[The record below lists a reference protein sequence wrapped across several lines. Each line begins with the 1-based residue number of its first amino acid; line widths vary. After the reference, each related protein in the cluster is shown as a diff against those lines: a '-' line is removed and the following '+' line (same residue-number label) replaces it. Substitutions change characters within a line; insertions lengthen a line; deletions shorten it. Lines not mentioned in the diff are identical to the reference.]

1 MCARREEESFVRM
14 RAVDCPT
21 VQIGLYL
28 GDVFLGCLGCSHT
41 MAQEFERV
49 IYLGRNQAAANALRA
64 ILCAH
69 FSAIRPG
76 APTEMNPEKTP
87 EKLLETLNGHGESA
101 SRSAPPH
108 FCMELVSSQKNALP
122 AAQRLAPSLILIE
135 TSNKS
140 ASRLRFCQMLRERMP
155 AAAIVAVAPAAP
167 SFEFAFDGVLR
178 TPIDEADV
186 LRLMNKVWT
195 RLPELQLRRG
205 ALLLDLGT
213 RQVTSPQ
220 GNYEM
225 TPKEC
230 ALLRLLMANDGKVVR
245 RADIL
250 QQVWETDYLEDTRTL
265 DVHIRWLRRKVE
277 SDPSEPRYILTRRG
291 VGYLFK
297 SGD

>member
-1 MCARREEESFVRM
+1 MYAHWGEESFVRM
-14 RAVDCPT
+14 RAVDCRKG
-21 VQIGLYL
+21 QNGLYL
-28 GDVFLGCLGCSHT
+28 GDVFPVCSGCLHT

-49 IYLGRNQAAANALRA
+49 IYLGRNQATADALRS

-76 APTEMNPEKTP
+76 AAIENGAEKHFEMQ
-87 EKLLETLNGHGESA
+87 NGVADGA
-101 SRSAPPH
+101 SRTAPSR
-108 FCMELVSSQKNALP
+108 FSMELVSSQKNAMP
-122 AAQRLAPSLILIE
+122 AAQRLTPSLILIE

-140 ASRLRFCQMLRERMP
+140 ASRLRFCQTLRERMP

-167 SFEFAFDGVLR
+167 SFDFAFDGVLR

-195 RLPELQLRRG
+195 RLPNLQLRRG
-205 ALLLDLGT
+205 ALLLDIGA

-230 ALLRLLMANDGKVVR
+230 ALLRLLMANEGKVVR
-245 RADIL
+245 RAEIL

-277 SDPSEPRYILTRRG
+277 SDPSEPRHIITRRG

-297 SGD
+297 SE